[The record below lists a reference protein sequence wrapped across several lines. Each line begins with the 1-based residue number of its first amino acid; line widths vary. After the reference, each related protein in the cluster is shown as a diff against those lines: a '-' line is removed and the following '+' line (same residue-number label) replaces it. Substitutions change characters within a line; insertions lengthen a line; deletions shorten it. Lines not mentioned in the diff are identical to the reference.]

1 MKEIPV
7 DVVFL
12 GSCTNSRIE
21 DLRAA
26 ADIVRGRTI
35 AENVRMMVVPGSQ
48 KVRAQAEAE
57 VWTRFSK
64 TSVPTGASPAAPC
77 AWA

>member
-1 MKEIPV
+1 M

-48 KVRAQAEAE
+48 RSARRQKQKA
-57 VWTRFSK
+57 WTRSSR
-64 TSVPTGASPAAPC
+64 TSVPTGALPAAPC